1 MKAEKKVLLIVD
13 DRPENLD
20 LLISFLEKYD
30 FNIIVATSGEDAFK
44 RLDYNK
50 PDIIMLDIMMPGID
64 GFETCRRLKKHDE
77 HKDIPVIF
85 MSAMDDTVNKVKGL
99 ELGAVDYISKPF
111 MQEEVLV
118 RIRNHLH
125 IQDLRK
131 KLENTNSTLEKRVAE
146 RTVSLEKNNQSLKEE
161 IIERRQVEKDLQRR
175 VSIASLSADIG
186 SGFTSTDSL
195 QTVLNTCVEACVKYL
210 GVTFSRIWTLD
221 IKENILVLQASAGL
235 YTHLDGLHS
244 RVPVSSFKIG
254 KIAEERKPRL
264 TNKVI
269 DDPMVSD
276 KDWARREGMVS
287 FAGYPLLVDRQ
298 LLGVLVMFDRKQFT
312 EKTFEI
318 LKSVADGIALGIRR
332 KIGEQELK
340 QSIKQLKITVD
351 GIVDALAL
359 TVEHRDPYTAGHQ
372 QRVSKLACAIAD
384 EIGFSKD
391 RIDGVRVAGIVH
403 DIGKIRIPTEI
414 LTRPGK
420 LTDTEFTIV
429 RTHAQ
434 VSYDILK
441 GIEFPWPIADIV
453 HQHHE
458 SMDGSGYPLGI
469 SNGDILLEARILCV
483 ADTVEAM
490 ASHRPYR
497 PALGMDRALEA
508 ISKDKAVRFDAD
520 VVDACIKLIKEK
532 GFEFD
537 TPTGRNVEIFDIRSG

>member
-1 MKAEKKVLLIVD
+1 MKTERKVEKKVLLIVD

-44 RLDYNK
+44 RLEYNK

-64 GFETCRRLKKHDE
+64 GFETCRQLKEDDE

-118 RIRNHLH
+118 RIKNHLH

-131 KLENTNSTLEKRVAE
+131 KLEDTNSTLERRVAE

-161 IIERRQVEKDLQRR
+161 IIERRQVEKALQRR

-195 QTVLNTCVEACVKYL
+195 QTILNTCVEACVKYL
-210 GVTFSRIWTLD
+210 GVTFARIWILD
-221 IKENILVLQASAGL
+221 TKENILVLQASAGL

-244 RVPVSSFKIG
+244 RVPVGSFMIG
-254 KIAEERKPRL
+254 KLAEERKPHL

-287 FAGYPLLVDRQ
+287 FTGYPLLVDRQ
-298 LLGVLVMFDRKQFT
+298 LVGVLAMFARKQFT

-318 LKSVADGIALGIRR
+318 LTSVADGIALGIRR
-332 KIGEQELK
+332 KTGEQELE
-340 QSIKQLKITVD
+340 QSNKQLKITVD

-384 EIGFSKD
+384 EIGLSKD
-391 RIDGVRVAGIVH
+391 RIDGLRVAGIVH

-469 SNGDILLEARILCV
+469 SSDDILLEARILCV

-508 ISKDKAVRFDAD
+508 ISKDKTVRFDAD
-520 VVDACIKLIKEK
+520 VVDTCIKLIKEK

-537 TPTGRNVEIFDIRSG
+537 TRPGEM